1 MARKKSRST
10 SKRQGFN
17 TVLQLILWVTLIVC
31 LLAAIFWGIQTYAS
45 ATWKK
50 QERVNIVI
58 NSNPIMVFSLHPEEK
73 RLYVLPIPQNTY
85 VEVSHGYGSYRLG
98 AVYELGT
105 LEKKDTL
112 FAETVE
118 EFLGIPIDGWIAF
131 TQDQGGIPELS
142 PEEIQDDVLRFGT
155 FSTVIRSKGFT
166 SLTSLHA
173 MTNFTLFDR
182 VRLWLEVRQ
191 LRSDQIR
198 FGSLKDQMILSDLV
212 LADGSIAFSA
222 DPARVE
228 AVVQELFQDE
238 QIRKENL
245 SVRILNGTGKP
256 GLSQKYARFVSNLG
270 AHVVEIGNAE
280 RSDVEKTYIITT
292 KPKMKDAYTTERLAK
307 LLDSSIMEEISEK
320 GLSDIVIIIGA
331 DYWKR
336 LYEK

>member
-1 MARKKSRST
+1 MARKKSRSK
-10 SKRQGFN
+10 SKKQRLN
-17 TVLQLILWVTLIVC
+17 TFLQLILWVFLIVC
-31 LLAAIFWGIQTYAS
+31 LVAAFLWGIQTYTS

-58 NSNPIMVFSLHPEEK
+58 NSNPIVVLSLHPAEK

-98 AVYELGT
+98 AVYELGSI
-105 LEKKDTL
+105 EKKDTL
-112 FAETVE
+112 FVETVE
-118 EFLGIPIDGWIAF
+118 EFLGIPIDGWITF
-131 TQDQGGIPELS
+131 TQAQGRKTELS
-142 PEEIQDDVLRFGT
+142 QEEIQNTMLRFGT
-155 FSTVIRSKGFT
+155 LSTFIQSKGFT
-166 SLTSLHA
+166 SLSSLHV
-173 MTNFTLFDR
+173 MTNLTLFDR
-182 VRLWLEVRQ
+182 VRLWFEVRQ

-198 FGSLKDQMILSDLV
+198 FGSLKDQMIISDLV

-222 DPARVE
+222 DPSRVE
-228 AVVQELFQDE
+228 VVVQELFQDE

-256 GLSQKYARFVSNLG
+256 GLSQRYARFVSNLG

-292 KPKMKDAYTTERLAK
+292 KPKIKDAYTTERLAK
-307 LLDSSIMEEISEK
+307 LLNSSIMEEISDK